1 MKFQN
6 GEEVRDYLWSELNLS
21 ARYITFHMFET
32 TDDSHVC
39 VGGGIVD
46 CSGDLYECSRFFD
59 LGYDRADEAEIGIE
73 WVESYAIGKGEAEHG
88 DSDDAA
94 TLEDVANDSPSAF
107 DEFIKCYADPL
118 VSIKSFSVENP
129 SYDDC
134 SCLYDDDDCSDD
146 E

>member
-1 MKFQN
+1 MKYQN

-21 ARYITFHMFET
+21 IRYITFHMFET
-32 TDDSHVC
+32 TDDTHVC

-73 WVESYAIGKGEAEHG
+73 WVESYAI
-88 DSDDAA
+88 DDAA

-107 DEFIKCYADPL
+107 DEFIRRYADPL
-118 VSIKSFSVENP
+118 VSIKSFSIENP
-129 SYDDC
+129 AFSD
-134 SCLYDDDDCSDD
+134 CLYSEDD
-146 E
+146 EEDDEDE